1 MQMFTT
7 LRRHFQPALS
17 SNVRQRIGGFGLL
30 LPLIATLLVAPY
42 DRVMAQGIGGHTVF
56 GDFKVD
62 EGGTKQ
68 IRPISFNVILYTL
81 GGRIVT
87 RQTVANGGRYR
98 FIDVADGEYN
108 IVVEV
113 ENNEVARLR
122 VTVSSPVRTD
132 FRQDISMEWRDTFVD
147 TKRDKSA
154 AVMVVNAYDRE
165 PANARLFEKAGVAIK
180 KNSHEEAVS
189 LLRQIVEADPKD
201 FEALTELGTIL
212 LGQNK
217 IEDAE
222 KAYLGALSEK
232 PDYMLALINLGK
244 LRLIQKQFEKAVET
258 LEHAVKTQPQS
269 ATANYYLGEAYLQIK
284 KGSKAVVYLRE
295 ALTLDPL
302 GKAEA
307 HLRLA
312 ALYNAAGLKDKA
324 AVEYEDFLKK
334 KPDYPAKKKLE
345 EYIIQNKKS

>member
-1 MQMFTT
+1 MFTT
-7 LRRHFQPALS
+7 LRLQFQIAFT
-17 SNVRQRIGGFGLL
+17 SNGHQGIRCFSLL
-30 LPLIATLLVAPY
+30 LLLLAIPLLAPI

-62 EGGTKQ
+62 EAGSKQ

-87 RQTVANGGRYR
+87 RQTVTNGGRYR
-98 FIDVADGEYN
+98 FIDVPDGEYN

-122 VTVSSPVRTD
+122 VTVASPVRTD
-132 FRQDISMEWRDTFVD
+132 FRQDISMAWRETFVD
-147 TKRDKSA
+147 NKRDNSA
-154 AVMVVNAYDRE
+154 AVSVVNTYDRE
-165 PANARLFEKAGVAIK
+165 PANATLFENAGVAIK
-180 KNSHEEAVS
+180 KNNHDQAVGF
-189 LLRQIVEADPKD
+189 LRQIVEADPKD
-201 FEALTELGTIL
+201 FEAWTELGTVL
-212 LGQNK
+212 LSQNR

-222 KAYLGALSEK
+222 KAYLGALAER

-258 LEHAVKTQPQS
+258 LDQAVKTQPQS

-284 KGSKAVVYLRE
+284 KGSKAVIYLRE
-295 ALTLDPL
+295 ALNLDPV

-324 AVEYEDFLKK
+324 AMEYEDFLKK

-345 EYIIQNKKS
+345 EYITQNKKP